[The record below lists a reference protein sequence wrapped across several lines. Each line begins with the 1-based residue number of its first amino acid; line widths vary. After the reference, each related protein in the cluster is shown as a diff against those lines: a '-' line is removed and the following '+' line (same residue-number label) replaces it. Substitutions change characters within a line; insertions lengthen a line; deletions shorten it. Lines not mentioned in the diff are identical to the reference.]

1 MQKSLVLKE
10 MQMLPSLLHPV
21 MNRLI
26 RLVTGW
32 TAQAFGLAGQIKMNL
47 ALLRFKADI
56 RHLPRRLKTQGGCE
70 QQIGIHAA

>member
-1 MQKSLVLKE
+1 MQKGLELKE
-10 MQMLPSLLHPV
+10 MQMLPGSLNPI
-21 MNRLI
+21 MNRLF

-47 ALLRFKADI
+47 ALFRFKADI
-56 RHLPRRLKTQGGCE
+56 RHLPRRLKTQGGCK